1 MTILAF
7 GLGQLPAAYAM
18 MYQDEETVSSL
29 KRLNE
34 KISNKT
40 KISSVVKIIKE
51 ENIEE
56 LYKNLSINDKA
67 RVNADY
73 DGELTHIVAIM
84 ASFFNPPPGKTISL
98 EKAVEDAGFDN

>member
-1 MTILAF
+1 MGIKTLLFMTILAF

-67 RVNADY
+67 RVNLTLADDSRACQALSTQGKY
-73 DGELTHIVAIM
+73 RSCAI
-84 ASFFNPPPGKTISL
+84 PK
-98 EKAVEDAGFDN
+98 